1 MTKEQLGIY
10 GEIMDAYL
18 TAKDVKIVISMPAGT
33 QEASVETNL
42 DYSMGPLVAFY
53 AALHAVDGCARKLAR
68 ALPQGYDVA
77 QFADNVASMVAE
89 TISEG
94 LTAEA
99 QNDRKRGA

>member
-18 TAKDVKIVISMPAGT
+18 TANDVKIVISMPAGT

-42 DYSMGPLVAFY
+42 DYSQGTLVALY
-53 AALHAVDGCARKLAR
+53 AALRAVEHYAHKLAR
-68 ALPQGYDVA
+68 ELPPDYPVA

-89 TISEG
+89 TIGEG

-99 QNDRKRGA
+99 QNDR

>member
-18 TAKDVKIVISMPAGT
+18 TAANVKFVISMPPGT
-33 QEASVETNL
+33 QDINVETNL
-42 DYSMGPLVAFY
+42 DFGTGPLMAFY
-53 AALHAVDGCARKLAR
+53 AALRAVEWCAHKLAR
-68 ALPQGYDVA
+68 ELPPDYPVA

-89 TISEG
+89 TIGEG

-99 QNDRKRGA
+99 QNDR